1 MITGTYNNQYMV
13 LDLNKVKLNESIE
26 DGALSVVE
34 QIPGFVTWADQTD
47 KLRLG
52 RYNKHLLDKRYWW
65 GGVRLPS
72 STKLVKTG

>member
-1 MITGTYNNQYMV
+1 MV
-13 LDLNKVKLNESIE
+13 LDLNKIKLNESIE

-52 RYNKHLLDKRYWW
+52 EPMKSMP
-65 GGVRLPS
+65 GVDRC
-72 STKLVKTG
+72 TMHV

>member
-1 MITGTYNNQYMV
+1 MV
-13 LDLNKVKLNESIE
+13 LDLNKIKLNESIE

-52 RYNKHLLDKRYWW
+52 EPMKSMPDVDRCTMN
-65 GGVRLPS
+65 V
-72 STKLVKTG
+72 

>member
-1 MITGTYNNQYMV
+1 MV

-52 RYNKHLLDKRYWW
+52 EPMMYYAHLKPD
-65 GGVRLPS
+65 LP
-72 STKLVKTG
+72 TPHLGIGMGFEKGDFF